1 MAWSLGFSR
10 RRGRTA
16 FWLLGSRRLAVA
28 VLEPTTDEPLLVAC
42 ATLVLDEAPAGDDF
56 APGLL
61 ETAAAAAALRVP
73 HVAALDREWC
83 RLDLDGSRAARRAA
97 GDDPGTAYLDVEG
110 GEGVVVASRAAVAR
124 AAERFRSAGLRL
136 ASLDCADCALLNLAA
151 YLGRAPDCDAAR
163 VIEEASTLD
172 PLTAVSVAP
181 ECEAPAAR
189 AADSLGVPVGLALRR
204 FGLLDHA

>member
-1 MAWSLGFSR
+1 MAWPFGFSR

-42 ATLVLDEAPAGDDF
+42 ATLVLDEGPAGADF

-73 HVAALDREWC
+73 HVAALDREWS
-83 RLDLDGSRAARRAA
+83 RVLASDAAPAARGDESETVLVDVDGATDLRAAVTR
-97 GDDPGTAYLDVEG
+97 
-110 GEGVVVASRAAVAR
+110 SAVAR

-136 ASLDCADCALLNLAA
+136 ASLDCADCALLSLAA
-151 YLGRAPDCDAAR
+151 YLGRSPAAD
-163 VIEEASTLD
+163 VAALLEEAAALD
-172 PLTAVSVAP
+172 PLTAISVAP
-181 ECEAPAAR
+181 ECEAKAEHATELL
-189 AADSLGVPVGLALRR
+189 AVPVGLALAR
-204 FGLLDHA
+204 FGLLEDA

>member
-1 MAWSLGFSR
+1 MAWTLGFSR
-10 RRGRTA
+10 HRGRTA

-83 RLDLDGSRAARRAA
+83 RLDFGDESRAARRAA
-97 GDDPGTAYLDVEG
+97 SDDPAAATVDLDG
-110 GEGVVVASRAAVAR
+110 GVVVASRTAVVR

-136 ASLDCADCALLNLAA
+136 ASLDCADCALINLAT
-151 YLGRAPDCDAAR
+151 YLGRASDSDAAHA
-163 VIEEASTLD
+163 IEEASTLD

-181 ECEAPAAR
+181 ECEASAAR
-189 AADSLGVPVGLALRR
+189 AADSLAVPVGLALLR